1 MRTLIALICRHGET
15 ELNAGN
21 CFRGWLDVPLD
32 ENGERQARDTAA
44 FLKQNYDVKHIF
56 ASPLFRAVTTA
67 ETFAKLANLSVAQD
81 RGLLPWH
88 VGTFSGQ
95 PKKQYMPA
103 LKLFVQSPEVT
114 MPNGESL
121 QDFEDRA
128 YAFYRE
134 KFQNAAKL
142 GLMAFFA
149 HTSNVT
155 VLENLISGVRTG
167 EPESGETVKPGGIC
181 AIYRDGEKYSV
192 EPVFGRAEPAN
203 YGS

>member
-1 MRTLIALICRHGET
+1 M
-15 ELNAGN
+15 NAGN

-32 ENGERQARDTAA
+32 DNGERQARAAAA
-44 FLKQNYDVKHIF
+44 FLKQNYDVKHIV
-56 ASPLFRAVTTA
+56 ASPLFRAVSTA
-67 ETFAKLANLSVAQD
+67 KTFASLVDVDVTQD

-88 VGTFSGQ
+88 VGVFSGQ
-95 PKKQYMPA
+95 PKQQYMPA
-103 LKLFVQSPEVT
+103 LKLFVHSPEVA

-128 YAFYRE
+128 YTFYRE
-134 KFQNAAKL
+134 KFENADKL

-155 VLENLISGVRTG
+155 VLENLITGDRAG
-167 EPESGETVKPGGIC
+167 EPEAGETVKPGGVC
-181 AIYRDGEKYSV
+181 AIYREGGGVYSV
-192 EPVFGRAEPAN
+192 EPVFGHPEAAN

>member
-1 MRTLIALICRHGET
+1 MKTLIALICRHGET
-15 ELNAGN
+15 QLNASD
-21 CFRGWLDVPLD
+21 CFRGWVDVPLD
-32 ENGERQARDTAA
+32 ENGERQAHAAAA
-44 FLKQNYDVKHIF
+44 FLKQNYKVKCVF
-56 ASPLFRAVTTA
+56 SSPLFRAVTTA
-67 ETFAKLANLSVAQD
+67 ETFAKQADLPIAQD

-88 VGTFSGQ
+88 VGLFSGQ

-103 LKLFVQSPEVT
+103 LKLFVGSPEVA

-134 KFQNAAKL
+134 KFQNATKV

-155 VLENLISGVRTG
+155 VLENLISGERTG

-192 EPVFGRAEPAN
+192 EPVFGKPEPAN

>member
-1 MRTLIALICRHGET
+1 MKTLIALICRHGET
-15 ELNAGN
+15 ELNAGD

-32 ENGERQARDTAA
+32 DNGEHQARATAT
-44 FLKQNYDVKHIF
+44 FLKQNYDVKHVF

-67 ETFAKLANLSVAQD
+67 KMFASAADLPVAQD

-88 VGTFSGQ
+88 VGAFSGQ

-103 LKLFVQSPEVT
+103 LKLFVHNPEVA

-134 KFQNAAKL
+134 KFQNADKL

-155 VLENLISGVRTG
+155 VLENLINGERAG

-181 AIYRDGEKYSV
+181 AIYRDGAKYSV
-192 EPVFGRAEPAN
+192 EPVFGKAEPAN